1 MTRHR
6 VWLALAVGLL
16 SASTACVAG
25 AYSRDLERAR
35 QSVTGRSQVIQT
47 SVGQLE
53 YAVAGKGPPLL
64 MIHGTGGGFDQGL
77 AFASGI
83 IARGHRVIAPSRFG
97 YLRSD
102 FPDDPSSERQ
112 ADAFVQLLDE
122 LGIDKVPVAGGSA
135 GALSAVQFAL
145 RHPDRCSALI
155 LLVPA
160 ANVRNR
166 DPVRMSPTQQFM
178 VRRLLTSD
186 FLFRTALKTIP
197 NSFGNHCWWCP

>member
-1 MTRHR
+1 M
-6 VWLALAVGLL
+6 L
-16 SASTACVAG
+16 
-25 AYSRDLERAR
+25 
-35 QSVTGRSQVIQT
+35 
-47 SVGQLE
+47 
-53 YAVAGKGPPLL
+53 
-64 MIHGTGGGFDQGL
+64 
-77 AFASGI
+77 
-83 IARGHRVIAPSRFG
+83 G

-135 GALSAVQFAL
+135 GALSAIQFAL

-186 FLFRTALKTIP
+186 FLFWTALKTIP
-197 NSFGNHCWWCP
+197 NSLIGTLLATDPQLLVTASSNERQRAYCIPGGWSPFRAWHGMVKPKAGRR